1 MRKLALTFLVL
12 FLVVFSIFVVGFQ
25 SRRDYDREEIKR
37 INMQIQLQGLE
48 WAAGETSLAYLSHEE
63 KKQRLGAIIPLY
75 EDPEKFAYIQEKGGL
90 PNSIDWRSIEGKNYM
105 TTVKNQGSCGS
116 CWAFGACGVV
126 EIMYN
131 IEKGFYSTQLI
142 ANTKTNQFDSYLK
155 NIYDSDNFNTLSL
168 KYPDLSEQD
177 LVSCSSAGNCEIGGY
192 AWKALKYIKT
202 NGVVSESCFPY
213 KANDIPCFLCRDWEK
228 KLWKIRGWGFVTQ
241 SSGNKKAIKTALQD
255 GALLFYMEVYLDFF
269 YYKSGIYEKTA
280 TASYIDGHF
289 VVLIGY
295 NEKYNY
301 WICKNCF
308 GTNWGENG
316 YFRIRMGE
324 CKTGLWVNKAWGVSL
339 NNKPPV
345 MATIEDQTVKEG
357 QALSFQI
364 TANDPDN
371 DPLTF
376 RAMSIPSGATFTG
389 SNRLFEW
396 TPSYTQSGEYNVRF
410 FVTDD
415 IFERSQK
422 VKITVINVK
431 KGKGKY

>member
-1 MRKLALTFLVL
+1 MRKLALTFLIL
-12 FLVVFSIFVVGFQ
+12 FLVVFSIFLIGFQ
-25 SRRDYDREEIKR
+25 SRQDFDREEIKR
-37 INMQIQLQGLE
+37 INLQIQLQGLD
-48 WAAGETSLAYLSHEE
+48 WVAGETSLTYLSPEE

-75 EDPEKFAYIQEKGGL
+75 EDPEKFVYIQEKGGL

-131 IEKGFYSTQLI
+131 IEKGFYSTQLVS
-142 ANTKTNQFDSYLK
+142 ADTKTNQFESNFK
-155 NIYDSDNFNTLSL
+155 NIYDFDYSNILSL
-168 KYPDLSEQD
+168 TYPDLSEQD
-177 LVSCSSAGNCEIGGY
+177 LISCSSAGSCDGGSD
-192 AWKALKYIKT
+192 WFALKYIKA

-213 KANDIPCFLCRDWEK
+213 KANDIPCFPCSNWGK
-228 KLWKIRGWGFVTQ
+228 KLYRIRGWGYVTQ
-241 SSGNKKAIKTALQD
+241 STKNKNAIKTALQD
-255 GALLFYMEVYLDFF
+255 GALSFYMEVYSDFF
-269 YYKSGIYEKTA
+269 NYKSGVYEKTA
-280 TASYIDGHF
+280 TANYVNGHV

-295 NEKYNY
+295 SEKDNY

-308 GTNWGENG
+308 GTNWGEKG

-324 CKTGLWVNKAWGVSL
+324 CETGLWVNKAWGVSL

-345 MATIEDQTVKEG
+345 MATVVDQTVKEG

-364 TANDPDN
+364 TANDSDN

-376 RAMSIPSGATFTG
+376 RAMSIPSGATFTS

-396 TPSYTQSGEYNVRF
+396 TPSYTQSGAYNVRF
-410 FVTDD
+410 FVTDGM
-415 IFERSQK
+415 FERSQK